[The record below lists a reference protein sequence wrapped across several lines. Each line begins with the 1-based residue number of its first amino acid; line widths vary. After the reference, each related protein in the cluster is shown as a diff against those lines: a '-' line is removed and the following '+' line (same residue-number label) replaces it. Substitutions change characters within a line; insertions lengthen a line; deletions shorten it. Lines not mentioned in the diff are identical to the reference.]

1 MDLLTPLLLGLDWMD
16 PEWWLARFDQQM
28 FWAAVAIVFV
38 ECGLLFPILPGDSL
52 LFAVGL
58 FVSTGS
64 LDVNIA
70 VACVILSAAAF
81 AGNVAGY
88 EIGRKIGPPLFH
100 REGRF
105 LNTANFTKTH
115 DFFEKYGNKALVLGR
130 FVPIVRTFITVIAG
144 AGAMDRRRFFG
155 WSFVGA
161 VLWATGLTLIGYFLG
176 EAVPALSDHLELAV
190 LLIVAVSVLPMA
202 FEWWKHRREVRRTSE
217 EIVDDLS

>member
-1 MDLLTPLLLGLDWMD
+1 MIEALTPLLLGIEWMD
-16 PEWWLARFDQQM
+16 PAWWLNEFGDQM
-28 FWAAVAIVFV
+28 FWASVAIIFI

-58 FVSTGS
+58 FIATDQ
-64 LDVNIA
+64 LDFNIG
-70 VACVILSAAAF
+70 VACLILAAAAF
-81 AGNVAGY
+81 AGNVVGY

-105 LNTANFTKTH
+105 LNTKNYEKTH
-115 DFFEKYGNKALVLGR
+115 TFFEKYGNKALVLGR

-144 AGAMDRRRFFG
+144 AGEMDRKRFFG

-176 EAVPALSDHLELAV
+176 DAIPSLEDNLEAAI
-190 LLIVAVSVLPMA
+190 LLIVGISVLPMLY
-202 FEWWKHRREVRRTSE
+202 EWWRHRSTVEEVK
-217 EIVDDLS
+217 